1 MLACHY
7 LPLCVFD
14 LLGKD
19 HHKITKLSCEQQLAL
34 VNA

>member
-14 LLGKD
+14 LLVKG
-19 HHKITKLSCEQQLAL
+19 HHKIIKLSCEQQLAL
-34 VNA
+34 VNT